1 MRDLLEIRNEIDTID
16 QEIVRLYEERM
27 KKAEQ
32 VADYKIRTGKSVY
45 DPVREKEKLDSLS
58 AMASTPFNGCGIRE
72 LFQQIMSGSR
82 KRQYQLLS
90 EHGIMEPFGFNLM
103 DEIDMSSG
111 KVVFQGAQGA
121 HTQQAVKWTV
131 MATSRVRG

>member
-45 DPVREKEKLDSLS
+45 DPVREKEKLDERCD
-58 AMASTPFNGCGIRE
+58 NRRE
-72 LFQQIMSGSR
+72 
-82 KRQYQLLS
+82 
-90 EHGIMEPFGFNLM
+90 
-103 DEIDMSSG
+103 
-111 KVVFQGAQGA
+111 
-121 HTQQAVKWTV
+121 
-131 MATSRVRG
+131 